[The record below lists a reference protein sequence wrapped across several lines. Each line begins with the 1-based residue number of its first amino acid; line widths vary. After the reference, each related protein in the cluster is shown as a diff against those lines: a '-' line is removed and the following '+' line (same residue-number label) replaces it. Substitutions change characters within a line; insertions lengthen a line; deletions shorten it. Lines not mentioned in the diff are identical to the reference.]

1 MSTGYIVAAVFVF
14 VYIGFTVAQK
24 VIERRRK
31 K

>member
-1 MSTGYIVAAVFVF
+1 MHPGYIIAAVALV
-14 VYIGFTVAQK
+14 VWIGFTVAQK